1 MPISVAAPAAI
12 TVAAEPV
19 APVATDSYS
28 YSDSTEYLI
37 GAAVLVCLAAIWKAY
52 RKLAQKQKR

>member
-1 MPISVAAPAAI
+1 MPIPVAAPVAT

-19 APVATDSYS
+19 APVATDS

-37 GAAVLVCLAAIWKAY
+37 GAAVLVCLAAVWKAY
-52 RKLAQKQKR
+52 RKIAQKQKR